1 MRSIESL
8 VASTGLMMRMSRPD
22 VSCFGSSSSTF
33 LMSSASC
40 ARVASSQKTAG
51 VDEARARVTAS
62 FTQSRTGTSF
72 VWQARQMSPAS
83 TSCDSST
90 SPAAF
95 TTSTRPSRSMRK
107 VLSCEPYSSAFCAM
121 RPTFG
126 TEPIVVG
133 SKAPLAWQSSI
144 TTW

>member
-1 MRSIESL
+1 
-8 VASTGLMMRMSRPD
+8 MSCDP
-22 VSCFGSSSSTF
+22 SSSSTF

-40 ARVASSQKTAG
+40 ARPLSSQNTAG
-51 VDEARARVTAS
+51 VSDARARVTAS

-72 VWQARQMSPAS
+72 VWHARQMSPAS
-83 TSCDSST
+83 TSCAMST

-95 TTSTRPSRSMRK
+95 TTSTRPSRSMRN

-121 RPTFG
+121 RPTLG

-133 SKAPLAWQSSI
+133 SKAPLAWQSSM